1 MYATRNALHAHRAP
15 LMEYSRPEGRRRRRE
30 KREARLYISNKST
43 APYALGFPLALPF
56 SIPRF
61 DSGAAPSLFLIR
73 IHYWYA
79 PGYTARNVRSQAEF
93 SYLS

>member
-1 MYATRNALHAHRAP
+1 MHVCHAQCPTRTQSAANGIFA
-15 LMEYSRPEGRRRRRE
+15 ERE
-30 KREARLYISNKST
+30 RERGEREREEARLYISNKST
-43 APYALGFPLALPF
+43 ARTLLASPHP
-56 SIPRF
+56 SIPQQS
-61 DSGAAPSLFLIR
+61 SGAAPSLFLIR

>member
-1 MYATRNALHAHRAP
+1 MHVCHAQCPTRTQRTANGIFAAGGTKT
-15 LMEYSRPEGRRRRRE
+15 EG
-30 KREARLYISNKST
+30 KGEARLYISNKST
-43 APYALGFPLALPF
+43 ARTLRGFPPPYT
-56 SIPRF
+56 SM
-61 DSGAAPSLFLIR
+61 GAPSLFLIR